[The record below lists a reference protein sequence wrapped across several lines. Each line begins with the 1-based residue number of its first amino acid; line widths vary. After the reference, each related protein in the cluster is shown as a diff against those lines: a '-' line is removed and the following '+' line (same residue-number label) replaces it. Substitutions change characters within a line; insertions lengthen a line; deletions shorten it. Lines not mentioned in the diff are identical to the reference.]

1 MEEHTSNDNN
11 DSACQEKINSGD
23 VSTNTSFSNYG
34 KGKVF
39 FYSSNIMTLSYNNY
53 SYK

>member
-11 DSACQEKINSGD
+11 DSAYQEKINSGD

-34 KGKVF
+34 KGEF
-39 FYSSNIMTLSYNNY
+39 FFHSSDIMTLSY
-53 SYK
+53 KQ

>member
-11 DSACQEKINSGD
+11 DSAYQEKINSGD

-34 KGKVF
+34 KGESF
-39 FYSSNIMTLSYNNY
+39 FKIIIF
-53 SYK
+53 

>member
-11 DSACQEKINSGD
+11 DSAYQEKINSGD

-34 KGKVF
+34 KGEGIFVLLF
-39 FYSSNIMTLSYNNY
+39 SSDTMTLS
-53 SYK
+53 